1 MLSAALGGRSGGGG
15 GVGGLW
21 RSLRR
26 PGGAFSAAPPAAGAR
41 SLASRSSSLPFPQ
54 DRSPGPRPSASNV
67 KPLDGVK
74 ILDLTRVLAGPFATM
89 NLGDLGAEVIKVER
103 PGAGDD
109 TRAWGPPFVG
119 KESVYFLSV
128 NRNKKSIAIN
138 MKNSRGAKII
148 RELAAVSDVFVE
160 NYVPGKLAEIG
171 LGYEDI
177 KKIAPHIVYCSITG
191 AMPWVFNFCPLPLII
206 QWMLLKRVW
215 LPLVHSL
222 PPGYGQTGPMVQRG
236 GYDSIAAAV
245 SGLMH
250 ITGHEEGE
258 PVRVGVAMTD
268 LATGLYACGAIM
280 AGLLQRYKTG
290 KGLHIDCNL
299 MSSQAFKT
307 KDGYI
312 VVGAGNDQQF
322 VTVCKILNLP
332 EVSKDSRY
340 KTNILRVQNRKELID
355 ILSTRF
361 SEKTTSKW
369 LQLFEGSGVPYG
381 PINNM
386 QQVFSDPQ
394 VLHNGLLMEMNHP
407 TAGRIVVP
415 GPGVRYSE
423 FAVSHPKPPPLVGQ
437 HTVEILK
444 GMLGYED
451 NAIEELLH
459 TGAVAQHEVR

>member
-1 MLSAALGGRSGGGG
+1 MLRAALGGRSRRFGGAGLWKRPCPSAAGCPRARGSAPPGSGARGGG
-15 GVGGLW
+15 
-21 RSLRR
+21 
-26 PGGAFSAAPPAAGAR
+26 AAPAG
-41 SLASRSSSLPFPQ
+41 
-54 DRSPGPRPSASNV
+54 ASNV

-103 PGAGDD
+103 LGAGDD
-109 TRAWGPPFVG
+109 TRAWGPPFAG
-119 KESVYFLSV
+119 TESLYFLSV

-138 MKNSRGAKII
+138 MKDSKGAKLV

-160 NYVPGKLAEIG
+160 NYIPGKLAEMG

-191 AMPWVFNFCPLPLII
+191 
-206 QWMLLKRVW
+206 
-215 LPLVHSL
+215 
-222 PPGYGQTGPMVQRG
+222 YGQTGPMVRRG

-250 ITGHEEGE
+250 ITGHEDGE
-258 PVRVGVAMTD
+258 PVRPGVAMTD
-268 LATGLYACGAIM
+268 LATGLYTYGAIM

-299 MSSQAFKT
+299 LSSQVACLTHVAANYLNCKIEAKRWGTAHGSIVPYQAFKT

-332 EVSKDSRY
+332 EVAEDSRY
-340 KTNILRVQNRKELID
+340 KTNNLRVQNRKELID

-361 SEKTTSKW
+361 SEKTTIKW
-369 LQLFEGSGVPYG
+369 LQLFEGSGVPFG

-394 VLHNGLLMEMNHP
+394 IKRSARVHLLQPVDRVVLQS
-407 TAGRIVVP
+407 IVKK
-415 GPGVRYSE
+415 
-423 FAVSHPKPPPLVGQ
+423 ANQK
-437 HTVEILK
+437 IK
-444 GMLGYED
+444 GY
-451 NAIEELLH
+451 ASK
-459 TGAVAQHEVR
+459 

>member
-15 GVGGLW
+15 GGLW

-26 PGGAFSAAPPAAGAR
+26 TGGACSPRCQGAPSAASPAPPAAGAR
-41 SLASRSSSLPFPQ
+41 SMASSSSLLFPQ
-54 DRSPGPRPSASNV
+54 DNNPGPRPSASNV

-119 KESVYFLSV
+119 TESVYFLSV

-138 MKNSRGAKII
+138 MKDSRGAKII

-160 NYVPGKLAEIG
+160 NYIPGKLAEIG

-177 KKIAPHIVYCSITG
+177 KKIAPHIVYCSIT
-191 AMPWVFNFCPLPLII
+191 
-206 QWMLLKRVW
+206 
-215 LPLVHSL
+215 
-222 PPGYGQTGPMVQRG
+222 GYGQTGPMVQRG

-268 LATGLYACGAIM
+268 LATGLYTCGAIM

-340 KTNILRVQNRKELID
+340 KTNTLRVQNRKELID

-361 SEKTTSKW
+361 LEKTTVKW

-394 VLHNGLLMEMNHP
+394 VLHNGLMMEMNHP

-423 FAVSHPKPPPLVGQ
+423 FAVSHPRPPPLVGQ

-444 GMLGYED
+444 GMLKYED
-451 NAIEELLH
+451 DAIEELLH
-459 TGAVAQHEVR
+459 TGVVAQHEVR